1 MKRFGFIVLA
11 LVAGLLATGAA
22 ATAKELHATPG
33 VMPSRSLADQGAVKV
48 RFQIKRF
55 VTRSNALYAN
65 GVATATYTPQQGQ
78 PTVVQKSFT
87 AKVAV
92 GGRRAAA
99 AYAPG
104 SAARICPVLLLQ
116 LDKLSLNLL
125 GLHVDLDKV
134 VLKISADSKGG
145 ALGSL
150 FCAIART
157 RVKLLH
163 GAGSLTSVAH
173 QSGLAT
179 SGIQFNV
186 PVQSQQ
192 QSSQAGATCQV
203 LDLVLGPLHLNLLG
217 LIVDL
222 NQVHLTITADP
233 NGGVLGSLFCKLA
246 QS

>member
-1 MKRFGFIVLA
+1 MKRLGFVVLA

-22 ATAKELHATPG
+22 ATAKELRPASGAVPARAAG
-33 VMPSRSLADQGAVKV
+33 EQGAVKV

-55 VTRSNALYAN
+55 VTKAHGLYAN
-65 GVATATYTPQQGQ
+65 GVATATYVPQQGQ
-78 PTVVQKSFT
+78 PTVVQKPFT
-87 AKVAV
+87 AKVLV
-92 GGRRAAA
+92 GSRRAAA
-99 AYAPG
+99 AYTPG
-104 SAARICPVLLLQ
+104 RAARICPVLFLQ

-134 VLKISADSKGG
+134 VLNISANSKGG

-150 FCAIART
+150 FCQLART

-163 GAGSLTSVAH
+163 GAGALTSIAH

-179 SGIQFNV
+179 SGIQFGI

-192 QSSQAGATCQV
+192 QSSQQAASCQV

-222 NQVHLTITADP
+222 SQVHLTITADP
-233 NGGVLGSLFCKLA
+233 NGGTLGSMFCQLA
-246 QS
+246 K